1 MRLSPKEIKAIT
13 KAFSECLFDIPYD
26 LYLFGS
32 RADDTKKGGDID
44 LLVVVPES
52 SKTSTVEL
60 KGKIR
65 NQIFTKLD
73 EQKIDITVATKE
85 ELRTDSFLQAIAPK
99 ALLLAEQRPSKQ

>member
-13 KAFSECLFDIPYD
+13 NAFADCLPGIPYA

-32 RADDTKKGGDID
+32 RADDSKKGGDID
-44 LLVVVPES
+44 LLVVVPNL
-52 SKTSTVEL
+52 SKASTIEL

-73 EQKIDITVATKE
+73 EQKIDITVATQE
-85 ELRTDSFLQAIAPK
+85 EVLTDSFLQTIVPN
-99 ALLLAEQRPSKQ
+99 ALLLSEQRPSQQ